1 MLSCVRDVSVDRC
14 VCDVTC
20 WRRRR
25 SGTRGKGSSS
35 CLTTTAGAR
44 CGWWPWLLMSRCR
57 HRYAVSV
64 CVCCLCGVWTERVC
78 GSWLSMSPCR
88 HRCVNGPNDTHTHT
102 HTHTHMQVRDWLD
115 DPYAD
120 EAAMAKLLRHPLVAQ
135 QLSTPDVMPEPVVL
149 PVAT

>member
-1 MLSCVRDVSVDRC
+1 MLAAPSIRDTRKGIELVFDNHGGGALRMVAMALNVSMPTSVRC
-14 VCDVTC
+14 
-20 WRRRR
+20 
-25 SGTRGKGSSS
+25 
-35 CLTTTAGAR
+35 CL
-44 CGWWPWLLMSRCR
+44 
-57 HRYAVSV
+57 SV

-88 HRCVNGPNDTHTHT
+88 HRCVNGPNDTHTHKHT
-102 HTHTHMQVRDWLD
+102 HTHTHAHMQVRDWLD

>member
-1 MLSCVRDVSVDRC
+1 MLAAPSIRDTRKGIELVFDNHGGGALRMVAMALNVSMPTSVRC
-14 VCDVTC
+14 
-20 WRRRR
+20 
-25 SGTRGKGSSS
+25 
-35 CLTTTAGAR
+35 CL
-44 CGWWPWLLMSRCR
+44 
-57 HRYAVSV
+57 SV
-64 CVCCLCGVWTERVC
+64 CVSCLCGVWRERVSGRERVC
-78 GSWLSMSPCR
+78 VGAGCPCP
-88 HRCVNGPNDTHTHT
+88 HADIDASTALTTHTHTNTHT